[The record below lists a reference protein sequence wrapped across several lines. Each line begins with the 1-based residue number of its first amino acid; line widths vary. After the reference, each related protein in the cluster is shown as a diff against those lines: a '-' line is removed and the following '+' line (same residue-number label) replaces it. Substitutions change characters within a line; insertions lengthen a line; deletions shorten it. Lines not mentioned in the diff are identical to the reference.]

1 LAKEDGGPT
10 TTVLIRTLHNC
21 EPKRRQRNV
30 CRCVFQVH
38 NNCKRIRQKACT
50 QYTYVTQKRKEKD
63 SSLHDF
69 GFFGEEECFPRRYVP
84 LVRWRFDSLLGE
96 KPRAASEPL
105 HIPASSSPFAPNKW
119 FVRLL
124 RLPEFRLRISHT
136 SKKEQLTGAMKE
148 RKNAKNLV
156 QSERRHA
163 NKVADSRHHMRA
175 ILSNCPLV
183 NTTVPQPCS
192 LSLSL
197 FVYLLT

>member
-1 LAKEDGGPT
+1 
-10 TTVLIRTLHNC
+10 
-21 EPKRRQRNV
+21 
-30 CRCVFQVH
+30 VH
-38 NNCKRIRQKACT
+38 AIHLCYTKQK
-50 QYTYVTQKRKEKD
+50 KD

-69 GFFGEEECFPRRYVP
+69 GFFGEEDCFPRRYIP

-105 HIPASSSPFAPNKW
+105 HVPPSSSPFAPNKS

-148 RKNAKNLV
+148 RKKERKNAKNLV

-163 NKVADSRHHMRA
+163 NKVADSRHHM
-175 ILSNCPLV
+175 
-183 NTTVPQPCS
+183 
-192 LSLSL
+192 
-197 FVYLLT
+197 

>member
-1 LAKEDGGPT
+1 MAVAQQQSLYGRFIIASQSGGSAMFADVSFKCT
-10 TTVLIRTLHNC
+10 TILREFGKKCAHNIPMLHKK
-21 EPKRRQRNV
+21 KR
-30 CRCVFQVH
+30 
-38 NNCKRIRQKACT
+38 
-50 QYTYVTQKRKEKD
+50 KD

-69 GFFGEEECFPRRYVP
+69 GFFGEEECFPPRYVP

-105 HIPASSSPFAPNKW
+105 HIPPSSSPFAPNKS

-148 RKNAKNLV
+148 RKKERKEFG
-156 QSERRHA
+156 SERASSREQDRGFSSPHA
-163 NKVADSRHHMRA
+163 SD
-175 ILSNCPLV
+175 PLKLPSCEHSGA
-183 NTTVPQPCS
+183 TAM